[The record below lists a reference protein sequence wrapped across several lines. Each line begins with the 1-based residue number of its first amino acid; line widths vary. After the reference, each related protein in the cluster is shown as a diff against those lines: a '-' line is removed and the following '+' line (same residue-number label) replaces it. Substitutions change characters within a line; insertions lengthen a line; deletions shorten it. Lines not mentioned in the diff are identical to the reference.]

1 MSNVNKAL
9 LDNTLTLEEKLALIQ
24 RQTEAVDKEN
34 VKRTARGI
42 APIDPADAT
51 ICDGCE

>member
-1 MSNVNKAL
+1 MSNINKAL

-24 RQTEAVDKEN
+24 RQTEAIDKEN
-34 VKRTARGI
+34 VKRTAQGI

-51 ICDGCE
+51 ICDGCS